1 MDREREPGAD
11 SQLAERVGH
20 QLHRFVEQ
28 HSCFDSKP
36 LRVAA
41 LLVPTVGVIVTG
53 LFSCHLG
60 DLLGAAAVTGVRH
73 AGYTYPRATGPFA
86 YL

>member
-1 MDREREPGAD
+1 MDHEREPDVD
-11 SQLAERVGH
+11 SQLAERVSH
-20 QLHRFVEQ
+20 HLHRFVEQ

-41 LLVPTVGVIVTG
+41 LQVPTVGVIATG
-53 LFSCHLG
+53 LFGCHLG
-60 DLLGAAAVTGVRH
+60 DLRGAAVVTGARH